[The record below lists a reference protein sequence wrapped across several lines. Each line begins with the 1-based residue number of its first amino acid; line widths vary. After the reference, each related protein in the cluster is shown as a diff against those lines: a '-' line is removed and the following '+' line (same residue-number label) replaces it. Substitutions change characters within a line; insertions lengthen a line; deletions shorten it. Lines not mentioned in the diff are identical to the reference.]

1 MVSSERLEAH
11 VEMLVGRVRK
21 NRRRLGKIARR
32 EGVSCYRLYDRDIP
46 EVPLIIDWYDG
57 DLHVA
62 DRDTRASEDDDG
74 DAKRVWLET
83 VVQAVA
89 ELLEVPEERCFLKAR
104 RRQRG
109 ASQYERFAHEGAW
122 RDVTEAGCTFRVNL
136 SDYLDTGLFFDHRD
150 TRTMVARDTVG
161 KTFLNLFAYTGAFS
175 VRAAQ
180 AGALET
186 TSVDLSNTYLSWLRD
201 NLSLNGLSGRA
212 HRVMRA
218 DILQWLPINRE
229 RFDVILLDPPT
240 WSTSKSMEAT
250 LDIQRD
256 HGSLIEH
263 CMRAL
268 NPKGVLYF
276 STNRR
281 KFKLDATAFEGAELR
296 EVTEETTPF
305 DFRKP
310 GPHRC
315 WRAELPW

>member
-1 MVSSERLEAH
+1 MSLERLEAH
-11 VEMLVGRVRK
+11 AEMLVGRVRK

-32 EGVSCYRLYDRDIP
+32 QGVSCYRVYDRDIP

-62 DRDTRASEDDDG
+62 ERDARASEADDG
-74 DAKRVWLET
+74 DERRAWLEGL
-83 VVQAVA
+83 VQAVA
-89 ELLEVPEERCFLKAR
+89 VLLEVPEERCFLKAR

-109 ASQYERFAHEGAW
+109 SSQYERFAHEGAW
-122 RDVTEAGCTFRVNL
+122 REVQEADCSFRVNL
-136 SDYLDTGLFFDHRD
+136 SDYLDTGLFLDHRE
-150 TRTMVARDTVG
+150 TRAMVAADAVG
-161 KTFLNLFAYTGAFS
+161 KSFLNLFAYTGAFS

-180 AGALET
+180 AGARET
-186 TSVDLSNTYLSWLRD
+186 TSVDLSNTYLSWLRE
-201 NLSLNGLSGRA
+201 NLALNGISGSA

-256 HGSLIEH
+256 HGAMIEH
-263 CMRAL
+263 CVRAL
-268 NPKGVLYF
+268 NPGGVLYF

-281 KFKLDATAFEGAELR
+281 KFKLDEGAFSGT
-296 EVTEETTPF
+296 EVVEITDRTTPF

-315 WRAELPW
+315 WRAERPA

>member
-1 MVSSERLEAH
+1 
-11 VEMLVGRVRK
+11 MLVGRVRK

-32 EGVSCYRLYDRDIP
+32 QGVSCYRVYDRDIP

-62 DRDTRASEDDDG
+62 ERDARASEADDG
-74 DAKRVWLET
+74 DDRRAWLEGL
-83 VVQAVA
+83 VQAVA
-89 ELLEVPEERCFLKAR
+89 VLLEVPEERCFLKAR

-109 ASQYERFAHEGAW
+109 SSQYERFAHEGAW
-122 RDVTEAGCTFRVNL
+122 REVQEADCSFRVNL
-136 SDYLDTGLFFDHRD
+136 SDYLDTGLFLDHRE
-150 TRTMVARDTVG
+150 TRAMVAADAVG
-161 KTFLNLFAYTGAFS
+161 NSFLNLFAYTGAFS

-180 AGALET
+180 AGARET
-186 TSVDLSNTYLSWLRD
+186 TSVDLSNTYLSWLRE
-201 NLSLNGLSGRA
+201 NLALNGISGSA

-256 HGSLIEH
+256 HGAMIEH
-263 CMRAL
+263 CVRAL
-268 NPKGVLYF
+268 HPGGVLYF

-281 KFKLDATAFEGAELR
+281 KFKLDEGAFSGT
-296 EVTEETTPF
+296 EVEEITDRTTPF

-315 WRAELPW
+315 WRAERPA

>member
-1 MVSSERLEAH
+1 MSLERLEAH
-11 VEMLVGRVRK
+11 AEMLVGRVRK
-21 NRRRLGKIARR
+21 NHRRLGKIARR
-32 EGVSCYRLYDRDIP
+32 QKVSCYRLYDRDIP

-62 DRDTRASEDDDG
+62 ERDARASEAEDDES
-74 DAKRVWLET
+74 KRAWLEGL
-83 VVQAVA
+83 VHAVA

-109 ASQYERFAHEGAW
+109 SNQYERFAHEGAW
-122 RDVTEAGCTFRVNL
+122 REVEEGGCLFRVNL
-136 SDYLDTGLFFDHRD
+136 SDYLDTGLFLDHRT
-150 TRTMVARDTVG
+150 TRDMVAQDSVG
-161 KTFLNLFAYTGAFS
+161 KSFLNLFAYTGAFS

-180 AGALET
+180 AGARET
-186 TSVDLSNTYLSWLRD
+186 TSVDLSNTYLSWLRE
-201 NLSLNGLSGRA
+201 NLALNGLSGSA

-256 HGSLIEH
+256 HGALISH

-268 NPKGVLYF
+268 NPGGVLYF

-281 KFKLDATAFEGAELR
+281 KFKLDPGAFEGAE
-296 EVTEETTPF
+296 VTDITETTTPF

-315 WRAELPW
+315 WRAELPR